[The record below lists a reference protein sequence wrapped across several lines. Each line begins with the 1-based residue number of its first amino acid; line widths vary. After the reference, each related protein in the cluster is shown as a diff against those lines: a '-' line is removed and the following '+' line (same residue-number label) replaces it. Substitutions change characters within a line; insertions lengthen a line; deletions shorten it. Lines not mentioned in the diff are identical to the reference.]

1 MLPFVCY
8 FKMKENINF
17 DNNSQPITT
26 ETELLRKDTKN
37 LIYSLKKNQD
47 VVKEQISK
55 LRDEN
60 NQYNLDQDYLTDST
74 KSLEDYDTKYTRHIQ
89 EDELFIENE
98 EYRQP
103 NSECKKSFN
112 KSVSFNQFLMGRS
125 ASSNRRSRSVS
136 PHLNKVPTKSILK
149 KQLVEDE
156 LSDSADEVVNSSND
170 DDLINSSSNS
180 TNSLLCSDI
189 YCDFEKDFEF
199 DSMNIFQATA
209 ATNGAQLNGT
219 QIKKNTDK
227 LIDSINRKRQ
237 SYLNHMYS
245 ESVNGGSL
253 LELNGSKSSIRE
265 R

>member
-1 MLPFVCY
+1 
-8 FKMKENINF
+8 MKENINF

-26 ETELLRKDTKN
+26 ETEILRKDTKH

-60 NQYNLDQDYLTDST
+60 NQFNLEQDYLTDST
-74 KSLEDYDTKYTRHIQ
+74 KSLDDYDIKYTRNIQ
-89 EDELFIENE
+89 EGEPYNIEHE
-98 EYRQP
+98 DYQLA
-103 NSECKKSFN
+103 SECKKSFN

-136 PHLNKVPTKSILK
+136 PHLNKTPTKSILK

-156 LSDSADEVVNSSND
+156 LSDEADELINSSND
-170 DDLINSSSNS
+170 DDVNNSSSNS

-189 YCDFEKDFEF
+189 YGDFEKDFEF
-199 DSMNIFQATA
+199 DSMNIFPTTA
-209 ATNGAQLNGT
+209 AANGAQFNGT
-219 QIKKNTDK
+219 QIKKNTNK

-253 LELNGSKSSIRE
+253 LELNGSKVSIRD

>member
-1 MLPFVCY
+1 
-8 FKMKENINF
+8 MKENINF

-26 ETELLRKDTKN
+26 ETELLRKDTKH

-60 NQYNLDQDYLTDST
+60 NQFNLEQDYLTDST
-74 KSLEDYDTKYTRHIQ
+74 KSLDDYEIKYTRNIQ
-89 EDELFIENE
+89 EDEQYNIEHE
-98 EYRQP
+98 VFQLG
-103 NSECKKSFN
+103 SECKKSFN

-136 PHLNKVPTKSILK
+136 PHLSKTPTKSILK

-156 LSDSADEVVNSSND
+156 LSDAADELINSSND
-170 DDLINSSSNS
+170 DDVNNSSSNS

-189 YCDFEKDFEF
+189 YGDFEKDFEF
-199 DSMNIFQATA
+199 DSMNIFPTTA
-209 ATNGAQLNGT
+209 AAANGGGAQFNGT
-219 QIKKNTDK
+219 QIKKNTNK

-253 LELNGSKSSIRE
+253 LELNGSKASIRD